1 MNSPEEAARRGAWHR
16 RRAAKNADT
25 GSDDIGKCGCAETGS
40 SDKGRTHGDKSPP
53 RAAKVPADA
62 RRRGV
67 PRQRPWRA
75 AALERVTSSEGGR
88 TDDGKRLM
96 AASDGNGATAA
107 NDSRSGRLAQA
118 ARRSSRPA
126 CRAARAA
133 ERERPGADERLDD

>member
-67 PRQRPWRA
+67 PRQRPWHA
-75 AALERVTSSEGGR
+75 AALERVTSSGEGR

-107 NDSRSGRLAQA
+107 NDSRGGVPWPL
-118 ARRSSRPA
+118 P
-126 CRAARAA
+126 
-133 ERERPGADERLDD
+133 

>member
-53 RAAKVPADA
+53 RAAKAPADA
-62 RRRGV
+62 RRRGM
-67 PRQRPWRA
+67 PRQRPWHA
-75 AALERVTSSEGGR
+75 AALERVTSSGEGR

-107 NDSRSGRLAQA
+107 NDSRSGPRRA
-118 ARRSSRPA
+118 ACASRP
-126 CRAARAA
+126 
-133 ERERPGADERLDD
+133 PLK